1 MRAALTTAANQ
12 IRAFAERQLPA
23 SWSKEPVPGLT
34 TGQLVR
40 PLGSVGCYVPSGRHP
55 LPSTLLMTAIPAQ
68 VAGVERIVVVS
79 PKPAP
84 ETLAA
89 AHLLGITEFYRLGGA
104 HAVAALAYG
113 TATLPRVDKIVGPG
127 NLYVTAAKRLVAFDC
142 AIDMLAGPTEIVVT
156 SERGNAAEIASDLVA
171 QAEHDPEALAIFI
184 TTRAD
189 LAKEVIAEAK
199 SRSRNNA
206 VAREALDRN
215 GLVIV
220 ASSVEEARAIT
231 NRLAPEHLTVDAASD
246 LDWVQNAGSVF
257 VGRWSA
263 QPMGDYISGPNH
275 TLPTGGMAR
284 VRGGLSVNDF
294 VKLITVQEYTAK
306 GIRSL
311 GPHAALLA
319 EAEGLTGPRRSD
331 SHTHRQ
337 RGGPVSEAAT
347 TLVPAPRASRTGHE
361 GVSPSARQPRHAAP
375 GLQREHLACSPKVR
389 EVLGCI
395 SAGSLTRYPE
405 REPVEAIVA
414 AHLGLAPA
422 QIALTNGV
430 DEAIHVLFEAFLEEG
445 DELLLPV
452 PTYTM
457 YEVYA
462 SATDARVVSVQAADD
477 LPFPSSACLPRSPR
491 APRSSPSPIPTAP
504 PAPRQ
509 YARSYWNSPRAR
521 LMPFCWSMRLTSTFT
536 AKP

>member
-1 MRAALTTAANQ
+1 MAEAWKSIDPKLRTAIIAAATQ
-12 IRAFAERQLPA
+12 IRIFANNQMPG
-23 SWSKEPVPGLT
+23 SWNKCFIEGLT

-55 LPSTLLMTAIPAQ
+55 LPSTLLMTVIPAQ
-68 VAGVERIVVVS
+68 VAGVKRIVVVS

-104 HAVAALAYG
+104 HAIAALAYG
-113 TATLPRVDKIVGPG
+113 TKSVARVDKIAGPG

-142 AIDMLAGPTEIVVT
+142 AIDMLAGPTEIIVT
-156 SERGNAAEIASDLVA
+156 SESGNAACIASDLVA

-199 SRSRNNA
+199 LRSRLNP
-206 VAREALDRN
+206 VARQSLDRN

-220 ASSVEEARAIT
+220 AANIDEARAIT
-231 NRLAPEHLTVDAASD
+231 NRLVPEHLTVDAASD

-257 VGRWSA
+257 VGRWSS

-311 GPHAALLA
+311 GPPAALLA
-319 EAEGLTGPRRSD
+319 EAEGLT
-331 SHTHRQ
+331 
-337 RGGPVSEAAT
+337 A
-347 TLVPAPRASRTGHE
+347 
-361 GVSPSARQPRHAAP
+361 HA
-375 GLQREHLACSPKVR
+375 
-389 EVLGCI
+389 
-395 SAGSLTRYPE
+395 
-405 REPVEAIVA
+405 EAI
-414 AHLGLAPA
+414 
-422 QIALTNGV
+422 
-430 DEAIHVLFEAFLEEG
+430 
-445 DELLLPV
+445 
-452 PTYTM
+452 
-457 YEVYA
+457 
-462 SATDARVVSVQAADD
+462 RVRYQKRR
-477 LPFPSSACLPRSPR
+477 PRG
-491 APRSSPSPIPTAP
+491 
-504 PAPRQ
+504 
-509 YARSYWNSPRAR
+509 
-521 LMPFCWSMRLTSTFT
+521 
-536 AKP
+536 